1 VILLINKID
10 RFPKP
15 RLLPIMDR
23 YSKEYPFLE
32 IIPISALTGENLDA
46 LLNAAFNHLH
56 EGEPHFAAG
65 YLTDKSERFLTAEL
79 IREKV
84 VQHTR
89 EELPYS
95 TAVLVRKFD
104 EEARPA
110 RKLVRIEA
118 DILVEK
124 KSQQGIILGKGGAT
138 LRDLGTA
145 ARKDIEELLGCRVYL
160 GLRVRTVQ
168 KWRDNESVL
177 DELEVGR

>member
-1 VILLINKID
+1 MLINKID
-10 RFPKP
+10 RFAKP
-15 RLLPIMDR
+15 RLLPIMER

-32 IIPISALTGENLDA
+32 IIPISALTGENLDV
-46 LLNAAFNHLH
+46 LLNAVFNLLQ
-56 EGEPHFAAG
+56 EGEPQFADD
-65 YLTDKSERFLTAEL
+65 YLTDKSERFLSGEL

-110 RKLVRIEA
+110 RNLVRIEA

-124 KSQQGIILGKGGAT
+124 KSQQGIILGKAGTA

-145 ARKDIEELLGCRVYL
+145 ARMDIEKLLGCKVYL
-160 GLRVRTVQ
+160 GLRVKTVH